1 MTIVVD
7 AIVSLG
13 KFPSLA
19 LQRCI
24 DHLKGFL
31 PISEQNI
38 KYFCITPG
46 CFIARSKDSEL
57 QK

>member
-13 KFPSLA
+13 KFPSFA

-24 DHLKGFL
+24 DHLIGFL
-31 PISEQNI
+31 PISEQSI

-46 CFIARSKDSEL
+46 LFYRKAKG
-57 QK
+57 

>member
-38 KYFCITPG
+38 KYFCITPSLFYRKAKG
-46 CFIARSKDSEL
+46 
-57 QK
+57 